1 MAPIRAENSHLGSI
15 LCDGTNS
22 KVPQALEASEVSK
35 YLSRVSHLG
44 EGWEGGGVELRFVPN
59 APRFLGLACLR
70 IDSPNDISNQVSP
83 SILAS

>member
-1 MAPIRAENSHLGSI
+1 MARIRAENSHLGSI

-44 EGWEGGGVELRFVPN
+44 EGWEGGGGNCVLFPMLR
-59 APRFLGLACLR
+59 
-70 IDSPNDISNQVSP
+70 DSWV
-83 SILAS
+83 